1 MYMADGF
8 RLFALLIP
16 VVMFLLAVLVLYLV
30 IRRAVRD
37 GIRDARNDAPPGP
50 PRPGGWG

>member
-8 RLFALLIP
+8 RIFALLIP
-16 VVMFLLAVLVLYLV
+16 VVLFLLAVLVLYLV

-37 GIRDARNDAPPGP
+37 ARHDLPPGP
-50 PRPGGWG
+50 QPGGWA